1 MRFACTFGV
10 VSSLGQDK
18 GLERIA
24 QAGYQGVEFHPN
36 ALIATDDGE
45 KLAKCRPLTP
55 SEVERTLPNFVA
67 LGEQVRGLGLDLMSI
82 SFSYF
87 WVGRFE
93 LAAMEDY
100 FRFAQAAGTPAL
112 KVAGV
117 LIGPP
122 MSDYWD
128 SLAAAQKQMEVIC
141 GFAEKYGL
149 RALIELHDGYLHE
162 SASQARRFCE
172 PFDPKWLG
180 VIHDPENMIR
190 SGKEHWP
197 HSFDIL
203 GDYLAYVH
211 WKNMGFRY
219 DEEAKKWGRFR
230 TSLAEGLVDWRQ
242 IVQALHVRGF
252 DGYLANENGFLED
265 MSVLEDD
272 LAYMKGLLAD
282 VERDA

>member
-10 VSSLGQDK
+10 VQSLGLEK

-24 QAGYQGVEFHPN
+24 QAGYEGVELTGN
-36 ALIATDDGE
+36 ALVATDGGE
-45 KLAKCRPLTP
+45 PLAQCRPLTP
-55 SEVERTLPNFVA
+55 RELERSLPAFEA
-67 LGEQVRGLGLDLMSI
+67 LRPQLGRLKLEPIAMT
-82 SFSYF
+82 FGYF

-100 FRFAQAAGTPAL
+100 FRLAQASSAPAL

-117 LIGPP
+117 LIGDPQ
-122 MSDYWD
+122 SDYWKR
-128 SLAAAQKQMEVIC
+128 LGEAQRQMEIVC
-141 GFAEKYGL
+141 GFAEKHRV

-162 SASQARRFCE
+162 SASQARRFCD

-203 GDYLAYVH
+203 GNYLAYVH
-211 WKNMGFRY
+211 WKNMGYRY
-219 DEEAKKWGRFR
+219 DDAARRWTTFR
-230 TSLAEGLVDWRQ
+230 TPLADGLVDWRA
-242 IVQALHVRGF
+242 VLTALHRRGYAGF
-252 DGYLANENGFLED
+252 LANENRFIQDL
-265 MSVLEDD
+265 SVLEAD
-272 LAYMKGLLAD
+272 LAYLKGILAGLTG
-282 VERDA
+282 